1 MYFIL
6 PSCAIDPLHVCGNA
20 ANLEYRTIIF
30 FTEAKIYFVL
40 SSRLAAFPQTR
51 KGSIDC
57 TGRQNSFYSFQSL
70 VFVLTQLHNGRCS
83 SLPLSA
89 KFDCAVAHQNVSLLA
104 TAHHFKQLF
113 VLLVLWEL
121 VYIFVRPVLTFS
133 PACLLACLFVCLLFV
148 CFVLFCLFCLILS
161 YLLPNS

>member
-1 MYFIL
+1 M
-6 PSCAIDPLHVCGNA
+6 
-20 ANLEYRTIIF
+20 
-30 FTEAKIYFVL
+30 

-51 KGSIDC
+51 KGPIDC

-70 VFVLTQLHNGRCS
+70 VFILTQLHNGRCS

-104 TAHHFKQLF
+104 TAHHCKKLF

-133 PACLLACLFVCLLFV
+133 PACLLVCLFV
-148 CFVLFCLFCLILS
+148 CFVLFVLS
-161 YLLPNS
+161 YFVLFITELPTQSNQILVSLINELYVSLMFC